1 MFEQLN
7 DDCQMRIIRYLD
19 IKDQLALW
27 KANNNTS
34 ERLNANICQTWKHHH
49 QKHYYFNSRIFADDA
64 ELDIFLSGICEE
76 LQSLHLSDEG
86 DSLKIL
92 NKYKFPNL
100 RELEFKIKNTYIKDS
115 QTQAMLELLVE
126 LFPSLISLKL
136 VNVNIGPFKIGEFK
150 NLRKLDLWE
159 CHDYTE
165 LSGSESLEE
174 LIIDMGMNENVFYV
188 EVLDN
193 FPMLRKLAVLHDDAG
208 SEGVM
213 HEILKLRCNDI
224 TEFCSYDCIFAYS
237 LNTLQSLNNLTRLSL
252 IGQLAKEIEPEG
264 RTMFRVFKRYTV
276 DEIHSLVS
284 KLPLLKHLDLIRSNI
299 FLTEKHLWKIINACP
314 SLKILHIDISMLL
327 KENFFEKSRLFME
340 QALKTRSV
348 PLTIY
353 CHYTGRNRHLVS
365 NITNTYVAH
374 AHLNYF
380 LQIETNFRHPKLEIS
395 FLPLPLPINYSMY
408 TYVEFRPLTTP
419 WKKLIENYL

>member
-19 IKDQLALW
+19 LKDQLALW
-27 KANNNTS
+27 KANKNTS

-49 QKHYYFNSRIFADDA
+49 QKHYYFNSSVFADDV
-64 ELDIFLSGICEE
+64 ELDTFLSRICEE
-76 LQSLHLSDEG
+76 LQSLNISDEVN
-86 DSLKIL
+86 SLKIL

-100 RELEFKIKNTYIKDS
+100 RELEFKINSSYINDS
-115 QTQAMLELLVE
+115 QTQTLLELLVG

-159 CHDYTE
+159 CHYYSD

-174 LIIDMGMNENVFYV
+174 LIIDMGVNENNFYV

-193 FPMLRKLAVLHDDAG
+193 FPKLRKLAVSHDNSDF
-208 SEGVM
+208 EGVM

-224 TEFCSYDCIFAYS
+224 TEFCSYDCMFAYS
-237 LNTLQSLNNLTRLSL
+237 LNTLQSLNNLTRLTL
-252 IGQLAKEIEPEG
+252 IGQIETEIEPEIG
-264 RTMFRVFKRYTV
+264 TIYRSFKCFTV
-276 DEIHSLVS
+276 DEIHAVVS
-284 KLPLLKHLDLIRSNI
+284 KLPLLEHLDLVRSEI
-299 FLTEKHLWKIINACP
+299 FLPEKHLWKIINACP
-314 SLKILHIDISMLL
+314 SLKILNIDGMVLE
-327 KENFFEKSRLFME
+327 ENFFEESRRFMD

-353 CHYTGRNRHLVS
+353 CHDTGRNSHLVS
-365 NITNTYVAH
+365 NTTKTYVAH

-380 LQIETNFRHPKLEIS
+380 LQIEANFRHPKLEIS
-395 FLPLPLPINYSMY
+395 FLPLPLKIDYSMY

-419 WKKLIENYL
+419 WKID